1 MVRTLGFQLND
12 EGSIPFRVTTLTQEY
27 KVNRSKSRDME
38 EEDFKLTRS
47 ERKNENRRD
56 RRSSKNIEF
65 EDDEDD
71 KEYHEIMRQK
81 RLK

>member
-1 MVRTLGFQLND
+1 
-12 EGSIPFRVTTLTQEY
+12 
-27 KVNRSKSRDME
+27 VNRSKSRDME